1 MPIELK
7 KKLEQENIIFKMEN
21 LLKKQL
27 EKFLS

>member
-7 KKLEQENIIFKMEN
+7 KKLEQENIIFKMEK

-27 EKFLS
+27 EEFLS